1 MSHTQNINVFVRCR
15 PLTDQE
21 KRLVLEVIPER
32 NEVKVLNRCSGT
44 GSSYDSRSFFFDQVF
59 SPEARQEDVYRTVV
73 RPLIDQVLL
82 GFNCTV
88 FAYGQTGTGK
98 TYTME
103 GRRSDEHLSW
113 EKDPHCGIIPR
124 AISQLFDTLQDQD
137 NEFTVR
143 VSFLE
148 LYNEDA
154 YDLLSPIDDA
164 SKLKIFDDSHK
175 KGSVIV
181 GGLEEIIV
189 QSKAEI
195 FDILRRGSEKR
206 QTAATLLNACS
217 SRSHTI
223 FSVTVH
229 IREGS
234 IQGEELLKIGKLNL
248 VDLAGSENI
257 GRSGAQ
263 DKRAREAG
271 NINQSLLTLGRVITA
286 LVEKRPHVP
295 YRESKLTRLLQD
307 SLGGK
312 TKTSLIATVSPAPL
326 DAEDTL
332 STLDYASRAKK
343 ITNKPEMNQRLTKK
357 ALLREYTQEI
367 ERLRRDLQAAR
378 EKNGIYIDEEN
389 YKEMCKKLSTGDVM
403 IQEKEDR
410 LTALQRDLESKTKL
424 FEDFTSQ
431 YEKTKQELDAAREHC
446 ERQKRYISERREK
459 EKRLV
464 AQTSDLL
471 KVAENAASDN
481 YLLHNKTERIGN
493 TLKEN
498 RASIDRYYPRFM
510 DDMTRLESLIELYGK
525 ELVTVSVAIPD
536 QMMSGVDSCRE
547 AIDRFSASNSILIEN
562 LSKQAEHHL
571 SLVKN
576 LEEQSTSLTKQ
587 AEQYESLA
595 KQCRKQKDEISS
607 QVKSH
612 IRLSEDLKRQ
622 ADTLAEQGDPISRLM
637 IKSIDDVKVSAEKS
651 IERVEQVNSTM
662 NSTVRRE
669 FGSLRQELDGFLR
682 EFKEDVK
689 TGLTPQKRAWEIPKW
704 LPHETTCDSILEDS
718 EDDSPIENGDCPSE
732 VV

>member
-1 MSHTQNINVFVRCR
+1 MSPTQNINVFVRCR
-15 PLTDQE
+15 PLTKQE
-21 KRLVLEVIPER
+21 KRCVLEVVPDK
-32 NEVKVLNRCSGT
+32 NEVKVLDRCSGT
-44 GSSYDSRSFFFDQVF
+44 SNSYDSKSFFFDQVF
-59 SPEARQEDVYRTVV
+59 SPEAKQEDIYRAVV
-73 RPLIDQVLL
+73 RPLIDQSLL

-103 GRRSDEHLSW
+103 GYRSNEDLSW
-113 EKDPHCGIIPR
+113 EEDPHCGIIPR

-164 SKLKIFDDSHK
+164 TKLKIFDDTHK

-195 FDILRRGSEKR
+195 FDILKRGSAKR

-378 EKNGIYIDEEN
+378 EKNGIYIEEEN
-389 YKEMCKKLSTGDVM
+389 YKEMCKKLSTGDVL

-424 FEDFTSQ
+424 FEDFSYQ
-431 YEKTKQELDAAREHC
+431 YEKTKQELDAAKEHC
-446 ERQKRYISERREK
+446 EKQKRYILERREI
-459 EKRLV
+459 EKRLA
-464 AQTSDLL
+464 AQADDLM
-471 KVAENAASDN
+471 KVVENASNDN
-481 YLLHNKTERIGN
+481 HLLHGKKERIEN
-493 TLKEN
+493 ILKEN
-498 RASIDRYYPRFM
+498 RASIDRYHPKVM
-510 DDMTRLESLIELYGK
+510 EDMMRLESLIELYGK
-525 ELVTVSVAIPD
+525 ELVATSKTIPD
-536 QMMSGVDSCRE
+536 QMMNDVGSCKEVVD
-547 AIDRFSASNSILIEN
+547 DFTTSNKIMM
-562 LSKQAEHHL
+562 
-571 SLVKN
+571 
-576 LEEQSTSLTKQ
+576 
-587 AEQYESLA
+587 ESLA
-595 KQCRKQKDEISS
+595 KQVEQHLSLVENLEKRSMSLAHQAQLYESMAKECRKEKDKVSLEAEKHNMLA
-607 QVKSH
+607 QEL
-612 IRLSEDLKRQ
+612 RRQ
-622 ADTLAEQGDPISRLM
+622 AQSLEDQGRPILSLVHG
-637 IKSIDDVKVSAEKS
+637 IKNGAEKS
-651 IERVEQVNSTM
+651 IERVEQVNLTM
-662 NSTVRRE
+662 NSTMKRE
-669 FGSLRQELDGFLR
+669 FGSIRQELDRFLNR
-682 EFKEDVK
+682 EIKEDVK
-689 TGLTPQKRAWEIPKW
+689 TGLTPQKRVYDIPR
-704 LPHETTCDSILEDS
+704 LTHETTCDSILEDP
-718 EDDSPIENGDCPSE
+718 EDTPNGNGHFEDE
-732 VV
+732 LA